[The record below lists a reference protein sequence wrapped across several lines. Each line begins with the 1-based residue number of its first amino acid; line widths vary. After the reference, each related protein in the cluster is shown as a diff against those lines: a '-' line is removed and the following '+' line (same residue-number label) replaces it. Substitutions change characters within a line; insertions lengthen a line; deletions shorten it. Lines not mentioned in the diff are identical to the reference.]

1 MSMKKLSPIHPGEIL
16 LEDFMKP
23 LELTQY
29 RVAVDIG
36 VAPLRINQIVR
47 GKRAITADTALRL
60 ARYLGT
66 TPRIWL
72 RLQAQYDLE
81 VAQAK
86 VGKAI
91 RREVKELRRPAAA
104 P

>member
-1 MSMKKLSPIHPGEIL
+1 MH
-16 LEDFMKP
+16 
-23 LELTQY
+23 
-29 RVAVDIG
+29 
-36 VAPLRINQIVR
+36 

-66 TPRIWL
+66 TPWIWL
-72 RLQAQYDLE
+72 RLQDQYDLE

-86 VGKAI
+86 VGKAVFC
-91 RREVKELRRPAAA
+91 EAKELRRPVAA

>member
-1 MSMKKLSPIHPGEIL
+1 
-16 LEDFMKP
+16 MKP

-36 VAPLRINQIVR
+36 VAPLRISQIVH

-60 ARYLGT
+60 ARYFGT
-66 TPRIWL
+66 TPGIWL
-72 RLQAQYDLE
+72 RLQARYDLE

-86 VGKAI
+86 VGKTI
-91 RREVKELRRPAAA
+91 RREVKELRRPVAA

>member
-1 MSMKKLSPIHPGEIL
+1 MKKLPNIHPGEIL